1 MTPGTEGTEGTE
13 RTHPQRQGAVI
24 AIDHGTKRV
33 GFAVGDALR
42 ISAQALEPWEARS
55 AEAPLLDHIQR
66 LIAERTVSTLLVGVP
81 YDATGHEGSRA
92 REVATFVRELRARF
106 PALDV
111 VVHDE
116 RLTTKAAEDL
126 LREAGHHGDE
136 RKRRRDS
143 WSALVLLLDWIASG
157 EPG

>member
-1 MTPGTEGTEGTE
+1 LTNG
-13 RTHPQRQGAVI
+13 QRKGAVI

-42 ISAQALEPWEARS
+42 ISAQALEPWEQKSARG
-55 AEAPLLDHIQR
+55 PLLEHIEH

-81 YDATGHEGSRA
+81 YDARGREGPRA
-92 REVATFVRELRARF
+92 LEVGAFVRELRARF
-106 PALDV
+106 PAIDV

-143 WSALVLLLDWIASG
+143 WSALVLLRDWIAAG
-157 EPG
+157 EPR